1 MFRVPSQ
8 PTGQK
13 LAIWQPPVRKK
24 EKEKILS
31 LKITTRLPNRA
42 FLSCGYRKPNLNEG
56 GASHEK
62 QCTGYMSKIN
72 LFNSSG
78 YPDPTAY
85 EALTR
90 VEHELHA
97 SRFRPIVY
105 ICSPFSGDTETNLKN
120 ARRYSRFALDQGY
133 LPIAPHLLFPQ
144 FMDDSVQEDR
154 DLALRMN
161 IILLTK
167 CAELWAF
174 GDRISKGMS
183 IEIARARRKGQ
194 TVRFFTDQCEEVS

>member
-1 MFRVPSQ
+1 
-8 PTGQK
+8 
-13 LAIWQPPVRKK
+13 
-24 EKEKILS
+24 
-31 LKITTRLPNRA
+31 
-42 FLSCGYRKPNLNEG
+42 
-56 GASHEK
+56 
-62 QCTGYMSKIN
+62 MSKIN
-72 LFNSSG
+72 PFNSSG

-120 ARRYSRFALDQGY
+120 ARRYSRFAVDQGY

-194 TVRFFTDQCEEVS
+194 IVRFFTDQCEEVS

>member
-1 MFRVPSQ
+1 MSH
-8 PTGQK
+8 
-13 LAIWQPPVRKK
+13 I
-24 EKEKILS
+24 
-31 LKITTRLPNRA
+31 NR
-42 FLSCGYRKPNLNEG
+42 
-56 GASHEK
+56 
-62 QCTGYMSKIN
+62 
-72 LFNSSG
+72 FNASG

-90 VEHELHA
+90 VEQELHD

-105 ICSPFSGDTETNLKN
+105 ICSPFSGDTETNLEN
-120 ARRYSRFALDQGY
+120 ARRYSRFAVDQGY
-133 LPIAPHLLFPQ
+133 LPITPHLLFPQ
-144 FMDDSVQEDR
+144 FMDDSNEAER
-154 DLALRMN
+154 NLAMRMN

-194 TVRFFTDQCEEVS
+194 TVRFFTNDCEEVK

>member
-1 MFRVPSQ
+1 
-8 PTGQK
+8 
-13 LAIWQPPVRKK
+13 
-24 EKEKILS
+24 
-31 LKITTRLPNRA
+31 
-42 FLSCGYRKPNLNEG
+42 
-56 GASHEK
+56 
-62 QCTGYMSKIN
+62 MSKIN

-120 ARRYSRFALDQGY
+120 ARRYSRFAVDQGY

-144 FMDDSVQEDR
+144 FMDDSVQEER